1 MGRLT
6 WLSYLI
12 LVLTSRGLQ
21 VLILHR
27 FRAWVSQHCEDKGRI
42 TACVLRLLRHAS
54 YYFMAVMA
62 KSDIRSDTTIDAGVY
77 LSNGGNVVIGATR
90 IGRGCA
96 IQRNVTI
103 GMNNMSAGNERPTI
117 GDNVWIGANSIIFG
131 GISIGNGTTL
141 QEGTVLTRSVPPNCL
156 VKGNPA
162 LIVKRGANNEVLL
175 ARPEALSTS
184 FAGL

>member
-1 MGRLT
+1 
-6 WLSYLI
+6 
-12 LVLTSRGLQ
+12 
-21 VLILHR
+21 
-27 FRAWVSQHCEDKGRI
+27 
-42 TACVLRLLRHAS
+42 
-54 YYFMAVMA
+54 
-62 KSDIRSDTTIDAGVY
+62 
-77 LSNGGNVVIGATR
+77 
-90 IGRGCA
+90 
-96 IQRNVTI
+96 
-103 GMNNMSAGNERPTI
+103 MNNMSAGNERPTI